1 MLGEEVVHKH
11 LSLVHKHLSV
21 GGAGAVHKHLEA
33 MEVGGEEAQE
43 WKEARLRNKMK
54 C

>member
-21 GGAGAVHKHLEA
+21 GGEGAVHTNLAA

-43 WKEARLRNKMK
+43 WEEARLRNSMQG
-54 C
+54 